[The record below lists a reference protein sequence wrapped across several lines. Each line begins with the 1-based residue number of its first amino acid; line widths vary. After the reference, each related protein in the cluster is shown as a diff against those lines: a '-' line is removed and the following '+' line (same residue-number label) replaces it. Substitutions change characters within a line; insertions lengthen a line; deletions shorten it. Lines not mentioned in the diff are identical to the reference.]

1 MKRGIQISW
10 IIVTVLSLWLVMH
23 LVTSLQKNKD
33 ETITENILPFITKLK
48 SESDEIFK
56 TIIPVSFSKESGSIG
71 KAYQHKNWYILKY
84 DGTQATYWNS
94 NKIALDSTVIQAST
108 FPLIYRFGDDL
119 YAVFKHP
126 STTFLAFRLAND
138 GKPYVKLRDALPQL
152 GGYYFE
158 LGTLPKVSTSLL
170 FSFVKVAETEIDF
183 ISIALI
189 ATYILLFLALVY
201 LRNQDYMMYLAMAN
215 IAFVQIA
222 AFYHLQY
229 AFSDFYLFSN
239 QSIQLVAANHLIPL
253 LFMHLAAVLSIGIVI
268 IQLVKKLP
276 NALSIPILSA
286 YLFFLADF
294 FIDLAKRLALRSS
307 ISFDF
312 EKLFELSALS
322 FLALAFIALSFIALW
337 LLCYYSKLKEQLNHA
352 SAWTGITIGLLV
364 FIVFQ
369 YLDASRSMT
378 SLSYPIFLVA
388 IAIFLHYRIP
398 KVQTAIY
405 LYFLLTTLITTNIAY
420 VSQQARQQLF
430 LGKTAEDL
438 IENKDIRA
446 ERILKSF
453 ENQLSQEFLTPTNF
467 QDFIANKDKI
477 ENRIKH
483 LYFSNYLEKYKLKLY
498 TFGPNQEIIASN
510 NPYTFSDLDSVY
522 NTNTK
527 RTASAYFFQIDDPT
541 SLNGYIAKY
550 ENCNLEGHF
559 GTTFILLQPRVV
571 QSEFLYPE
579 IFANQKSEETISMD
593 DYSYGLYF
601 NHVLISQKG
610 NFPYLLNKS
619 PQEGNTSLFDIGSIR
634 HRIFKKG
641 AYTLVISKAENRIRT
656 WLSIL
661 TFTITLLLGI
671 CFLISIG
678 TYTMIDKEA
687 PLATSFLPGTS
698 TLLSARIQTSLTI
711 ILLMGLL
718 LSVYIVI
725 NIVKASYN
733 NSLENQ
739 LLNTV
744 KSINSQFQN
753 KIDLKDKLE
762 NDEQRTLLLNQ
773 ASSSYNVDINLY
785 DVNGNLVSST
795 KPYLTSKEILS
806 FQMNPKA
813 FEALKKDRKS
823 QLLAQEELEG
833 TDFLSAYIPL
843 LDSRNEVIGYLNTP
857 FFAKNQELNK
867 QISNLVVNILNIYF
881 LLIIGGIVLTY
892 FISRQISKPLLLIRQ
907 KIATTVLLGENEQIT
922 YNRDD
927 EIGQLVKQYNKM
939 VLELQESA
947 NQMLETERE
956 DAWREMAKQVAHEIK
971 NPLTPMKLS
980 VQHLQRAYGSGPSE
994 KLDALFTKTSKLI
1007 VEQIDS
1013 LSNMASE
1020 FSDFAKMPEDKFL

>member
-1 MKRGIQISW
+1 
-10 IIVTVLSLWLVMH
+10 MH

-352 SAWTGITIGLLV
+352 FAWTGITIGLLV

-453 ENQLSQEFLTPTNF
+453 ENQLSQEFLTPN
-467 QDFIANKDKI
+467 Q
-477 ENRIKH
+477 
-483 LYFSNYLEKYKLKLY
+483 FSR
-498 TFGPNQEIIASN
+498 F
-510 NPYTFSDLDSVY
+510 
-522 NTNTK
+522 
-527 RTASAYFFQIDDPT
+527 
-541 SLNGYIAKY
+541 
-550 ENCNLEGHF
+550 
-559 GTTFILLQPRVV
+559 
-571 QSEFLYPE
+571 
-579 IFANQKSEETISMD
+579 
-593 DYSYGLYF
+593 YS
-601 NHVLISQKG
+601 
-610 NFPYLLNKS
+610 
-619 PQEGNTSLFDIGSIR
+619 
-634 HRIFKKG
+634 
-641 AYTLVISKAENRIRT
+641 
-656 WLSIL
+656 
-661 TFTITLLLGI
+661 
-671 CFLISIG
+671 
-678 TYTMIDKEA
+678 
-687 PLATSFLPGTS
+687 
-698 TLLSARIQTSLTI
+698 
-711 ILLMGLL
+711 
-718 LSVYIVI
+718 
-725 NIVKASYN
+725 
-733 NSLENQ
+733 
-739 LLNTV
+739 
-744 KSINSQFQN
+744 
-753 KIDLKDKLE
+753 
-762 NDEQRTLLLNQ
+762 
-773 ASSSYNVDINLY
+773 
-785 DVNGNLVSST
+785 
-795 KPYLTSKEILS
+795 
-806 FQMNPKA
+806 
-813 FEALKKDRKS
+813 
-823 QLLAQEELEG
+823 
-833 TDFLSAYIPL
+833 
-843 LDSRNEVIGYLNTP
+843 
-857 FFAKNQELNK
+857 
-867 QISNLVVNILNIYF
+867 
-881 LLIIGGIVLTY
+881 
-892 FISRQISKPLLLIRQ
+892 
-907 KIATTVLLGENEQIT
+907 
-922 YNRDD
+922 
-927 EIGQLVKQYNKM
+927 
-939 VLELQESA
+939 
-947 NQMLETERE
+947 
-956 DAWREMAKQVAHEIK
+956 
-971 NPLTPMKLS
+971 
-980 VQHLQRAYGSGPSE
+980 
-994 KLDALFTKTSKLI
+994 
-1007 VEQIDS
+1007 
-1013 LSNMASE
+1013 
-1020 FSDFAKMPEDKFL
+1020 